1 MKKRVLSALMAV
13 GLACSLVVT
22 AFATADVSATPAP
35 TAAVE
40 SQNTETESSDP
51 AAETD
56 PTETPAETPAATQ
69 EPTPAP
75 EESTPAPSE
84 EPASSATPEP
94 TAEPSAAPD
103 DTVTATPTPTP
114 EATTAPTPEATEEPA
129 AAEPT
134 AEPEATAEP
143 AADNSP
149 DGIEYTAVLEQ
160 DGQAL
165 NVIVTAPADA
175 FSEDVS
181 LEVAAIE
188 DTDETDAIAAELDES
203 GVTYDGFAALDISFK
218 NAAGKEVE
226 PSAPVTVRIELPDSI
241 VDSGIDLNTL
251 AVQHLAEDA
260 DGNVT
265 KVEQVAS
272 VADGSIALSEEA
284 QAAMEAQAAENA
296 ADDTATIDEAA
307 GVAPMMLAAN
317 NAQTATTA
325 EAAAVAEFEVSGFS
339 RFTITWQRSSNQLK
353 VQVVD
358 TDGQSI
364 GENSSYAIS
373 DNNRQPNT
381 NAQNVIDLA
390 TKIANKDEIQG
401 RTFEYAA
408 LDSFDSETHITQLKL
423 QRTGWSYQIQYRENN
438 TANWTDLENR
448 QVYFV
453 FSDTAE
459 TVDEVKTVDSTAEGV
474 HMYMFNYNIP
484 AFSKTILAYGDGAT
498 KAGHVSKT
506 TGDDG
511 WPTLDARVGDK
522 SNPSFK
528 YFFGNVK
535 DAFDLSGDLTLS
547 GRTFWNGDTDG
558 YNRKQYLSYTGQEVN
573 NLFLLDKFEED
584 GTFYY
589 SSFDNFARLGND
601 GNFTVYDALGT
612 PSTED
617 QYYFKRGNFMPYN
630 DLSSTIA
637 WYNAYNEYG
646 VPLDEDDPDYGKP
659 VYALTNTDFYF
670 GMYVWADFYQPKGGQ
685 VENNAGTEK
694 KDMIFEFTGDDDM
707 WVYIDGVLVLD
718 LGGIHDAQSGTINF
732 ATGEVTW
739 TSTPTSDY
747 SNPEGH
753 TSTSYL
759 LNKYSEADMDDQ
771 FDWKGNT
778 FADGSSHRIQ
788 IFYMERGDGASNLK
802 MSFNLKTIPDGQLS
816 VEKEVEHYYAPQLE
830 NVDYTMQVTVNGEL
844 YANQPYT
851 FYEQEGGGTT
861 DAQGQFKLKHGQTAL
876 FPDLQVGDEVVV
888 KEVNTSDTEPGV
900 EIEQNY
906 AIKYTVTDS
915 AGNTTGA
922 IGVDGTVTAKMPA
935 YGSIKVKVTNTAT
948 FTRPLK
954 LVKRFDGT
962 VDNQAPENFEAT
974 YTLYEVT
981 YSGDKEIGSV
991 KYSELVNGE
1000 YIFWLDTDKKY
1011 KIVESFNEGD
1021 DDGGTDTLPFLGM
1034 TTTTND
1040 PADGTEESD
1049 GIVELTVGD
1058 DTEGNNIDTITITNN
1073 YGEAT
1078 GTITIIKNIYGLTED
1093 EVEGW
1098 IMNETATERL
1108 RFDVDYFEQLDYLKS
1123 DEAGDDNFPDDWED
1137 QKRDDWNLGDWTFDV
1152 QDTLDDVGFGETG
1165 SWDDEVTGRD
1175 GNESINKDEVSHY
1188 TAISME
1194 KKTSDAGETYFQY
1207 KMTLDEVDL
1216 NYWYRVWEL
1225 HTDVPGYT
1233 LVSTVAE
1240 YLNGQN
1246 DDSLSNLLVVG
1257 NMQNGDHGGKATAFK
1272 LDADTK
1278 DVTVEFT
1285 NRYTSDHN
1293 DLSIT
1298 KDVSGIGETE
1308 VAGVTFYFTV
1318 TAGNNV
1324 DTSKLKDVAFVLE
1337 GVQAQSVTF
1346 TQKDGTYS
1354 ATVPVQGTGT
1364 ITILG
1369 LPTGT
1374 YTVEEETP
1382 EDLDEYYYTDN
1393 SLNENNRDVKVS
1405 ADAAGQITVTNNYK
1419 AYRTI
1424 TVIKDVTGEMGDT
1437 SRFFNFTATIGEQK
1451 VPKKNIR
1458 TDDDTTAQVVGD
1470 GAFKLK
1476 DNGSKMG
1483 QVEIIKV
1490 RQNETVTITE
1500 ESVANEG
1507 YTTSNIIDGTTTASN
1522 VATVTGKMLSTGDIT
1537 VKFENNRPVVAPTGL
1552 ESDHTTPY
1560 GLMVGAAGVA
1570 GAALVGSVVVRRR
1583 RRRQE

>member
-51 AAETD
+51 AAEAD
-56 PTETPAETPAATQ
+56 PTETPVETPAATQ

-203 GVTYDGFAALDISFK
+203 GLTYDGFAAMDISFK
-218 NAAGKEVE
+218 NAAGEEVE

-241 VDSGIDLNTL
+241 IDSGIDLNTL

-260 DGNVT
+260 DGSVT

-272 VADGSIALSEEA
+272 VADNTITLSEEA

-296 ADDTATIDEAA
+296 ADDTATTDEAA

-317 NAQTATTA
+317 NAQTDATA
-325 EAAAVAEFEVSGFS
+325 EAAAVAEFEVDGFS
-339 RFTITWQRSSNQLK
+339 TFTITWESEGWRDPNITVHCVNEEGTEIGNNFSDISRNSEI
-353 VQVVD
+353 
-358 TDGQSI
+358 TMRNIAPSI
-364 GENSSYAIS
+364 SGY
-373 DNNRQPNT
+373 T
-381 NAQNVIDLA
+381 Y
-390 TKIANKDEIQG
+390 
-401 RTFEYAA
+401 EYA
-408 LDSFDSETHITQLKL
+408 LVGRKTNNGLKGTQFAQLRYSDWWG
-423 QRTGWSYQIQYRENN
+423 QWQYKANNDWREVNN
-438 TANWTDLENR
+438 SIYL
-448 QVYFV
+448 VY
-453 FSDTAE
+453 SKDPIE
-459 TVDEVKTVDSTAEGV
+459 LNTVETVDSTAEGV
-474 HMYMFNYNIP
+474 HMYMFNYNEQAYPDDIGGYGEGNTKLGL
-484 AFSKTILAYGDGAT
+484 ATNKTDNN
-498 KAGHVSKT
+498 
-506 TGDDG
+506 G
-511 WPTLDARVGDK
+511 WPSIIENSK
-522 SNPSFK
+522 SFRQM
-528 YFFGNVK
+528 FGGSGS
-535 DAFDLSGDLTLS
+535 AF
-547 GRTFWNGDTDG
+547 
-558 YNRKQYLSYTGQEVN
+558 EVDEKN
-573 NLFLLDKFEED
+573 AVNYLFLKENFDKNGE
-584 GTFYY
+584 FYY
-589 SSFDNFARLGND
+589 SSFENFATLKND
-601 GNFTVYDALGT
+601 NDSDFTVYKQLGT
-612 PSTED
+612 PSSEKE
-617 QYYFKRGNFMPYN
+617 YFYQRGNFMPYN
-630 DLSSTIA
+630 TLNTSDVRNRNYYNDQGQELSYSDERYGEDI
-637 WYNAYNEYG
+637 YGFNE
-646 VPLDEDDPDYGKP
+646 
-659 VYALTNTDFYF
+659 NNDFYF
-670 GMYVWADFYQPKGGQ
+670 GMYVWADFYQPKDGL
-685 VENNAGTEK
+685 VENNDGTGSEP
-694 KDMIFEFTGDDDM
+694 MIFEFTGDDDM

-718 LGGIHDAQSGTINF
+718 LGGIHDAQSGSINF
-732 ATGEVTW
+732 ATGEVGYTVTKKGKEPDW
-739 TSTPTSDY
+739 
-747 SNPEGH
+747 
-753 TSTSYL
+753 
-759 LNKYSEADMDDQ
+759 KYTTIKAQYEAADRADSVN
-771 FDWKGNT
+771 WKGNT

-788 IFYMERGDGASNLK
+788 IFYMERGEGASNLK

-830 NVDYTMQVTVNGEL
+830 DVEYTMQVTVNGEP

-861 DAQGQFKLKHGQTAL
+861 DAQGQFTLKHGQTVL
-876 FPDLQVGDEVVV
+876 FPDLQVGNQVVV
-888 KEVNTSDTEPGV
+888 KEVDTSDTEPGV
-900 EIEQNY
+900 EIERNY
-906 AIKYTVTDS
+906 DIEYTVTDS
-915 AGNTTGA
+915 AGNTTGD
-922 IGVDGTVTAKMPA
+922 IGDDGTVTAEMPA

-954 LVKRFDGT
+954 LVKQFSGT
-962 VDNQAPENFEAT
+962 EDNQAPDGFEAT
-974 YTLYEVT
+974 YTLYEVNNNGGRT
-981 YSGDKEIGSV
+981 EIGSV
-991 KYSELVNGE
+991 KYSELEDGA
-1000 YIFWLDTDKKY
+1000 YTFWLDTGKKY
-1011 KIVESFNEGD
+1011 TIVESFNEGD
-1021 DDGGTDTLPFLGM
+1021 NDGGTDTLPFLGM

-1040 PADGTEESD
+1040 PAGDTEESD
-1049 GIVELTVGD
+1049 GIVELMESDATD
-1058 DTEGNNIDTITITNN
+1058 GNNIDTITITNN

-1078 GTITIIKNIYGLTED
+1078 GTITIIKNIYGLTDE
-1093 EVEGW
+1093 EVETW
-1098 IMNETATERL
+1098 IQNENANARL
-1108 RFDVDYFEQLDYLKS
+1108 RFDVDYFEELDHLKN
-1123 DEAGDDNFPDDWED
+1123 DEAGNTDFPTGW
-1137 QKRDDWNLGDWTFDV
+1137 QDWNIGDWTFDV
-1152 QDTLDDVGFGETG
+1152 QDTLGADGFIDTDG
-1165 SWDDEVTGRD
+1165 SLSWESEVTGYD
-1175 GNESINKDEVSHY
+1175 DNDSINNAETEHY
-1188 TAISME
+1188 TGITMQQ
-1194 KKTSDAGETYFQY
+1194 KQDASGESYFEY

-1233 LVSTVAE
+1233 LESTVAE

-1246 DDSLSNLLVVG
+1246 DGSLENLLVVENMKNG
-1257 NMQNGDHGGKATAFK
+1257 NHDGKATAFK
-1272 LDADTK
+1272 LDADAK

-1285 NRYTSDHN
+1285 NRYTPDHN

-1298 KDVSGIGETE
+1298 KDVSGIDVTE
-1308 VAGVTFYFTV
+1308 VAGVTFNFTV

-1324 DTSKLKDVAFVLE
+1324 DSSKLKDVAFTLE
-1337 GVQAQSVTF
+1337 GGSTQNVTF
-1346 TQKDGTYS
+1346 TPKDGTYS
-1354 ATVPVQGTGT
+1354 ATVSVQGTGT
-1364 ITILG
+1364 VTILG

-1382 EDLDEYYYTDN
+1382 EDLDEYYYTGN
-1393 SLNENNRDVKVS
+1393 SLNENNRDVEVS
-1405 ADAAGQITVTNNYK
+1405 ADAAGQITVINNYE

-1437 SRFFNFTATIGEQK
+1437 SRFFDFTAKTGNEKIPQA
-1451 VPKKNIR
+1451 NIQ
-1458 TDDDTTAQVVGD
+1458 TDDIATAQVVGD
-1470 GAFKLK
+1470 GEFKLK

-1500 ESVANEG
+1500 KSVANEG
-1507 YTTSNIIDGTTTASN
+1507 YTTSNTVEGDTSSVGN
-1522 VATVTGKMLSTGDIT
+1522 VATVTTEQLRNGDVT
-1537 VKFENNRPVVAPTGL
+1537 VKFTNYRPVVAPTGL
-1552 ESDHTTPY
+1552 ESNHTTPY

>member
-51 AAETD
+51 AAEAD

-94 TAEPSAAPD
+94 MAEPSAAPD

-143 AADNSP
+143 AADNSA
-149 DGIEYTAVLEQ
+149 DGIEYTAALEQ

-175 FSEDVS
+175 FGEDVS

-188 DTDETDAIAAELDES
+188 NTDETDAIAAELDES
-203 GVTYDGFAALDISFK
+203 GLTYDGFAAMDISFK
-218 NAAGKEVE
+218 NAAGEEVE

-265 KVEQVAS
+265 AVEQVAS

-284 QAAMEAQAAENA
+284 QATMEAQAAENTA
-296 ADDTATIDEAA
+296 HDTATTDEAA

-317 NAQTATTA
+317 NALTDATA

-339 RFTITWQRSSNQLK
+339 TFTITWQRSSNQLQ

-358 TDGQSI
+358 TDGKSI
-364 GENSSYAIS
+364 GENNKYTIS
-373 DNNRQPNT
+373 GSNQQPNT
-381 NAQNVIDLA
+381 SAQNVIDLA
-390 TKIANKDEIQG
+390 AKIANSNGIQG

-408 LDSFDSETHITQLKL
+408 LGSFDSETHITQLRL
-423 QRTGWSYQIQYRENN
+423 QRTGWSNKIQYRENN
-438 TANWTDLENR
+438 TANWTDLGNR
-448 QVYFV
+448 QVCFV
-453 FSDTAE
+453 FSKDTAN
-459 TVDEVKTVDSTAEGV
+459 VDEVETVDSTAEGV

-484 AFSKTILAYGDGAT
+484 AFSKTILAYGNGDT

-511 WPTLDARVGDK
+511 WPTLNAQVGDK
-522 SNPSFK
+522 SNPSFE

-535 DAFDLSGDLTLS
+535 DAFDLSGNLTLS
-547 GRTFWNGDTDG
+547 GQTFWNGDTVG
-558 YNRKQYLSYTGQEVN
+558 RNQKQYLSYTGQKVN

-630 DLSSTIA
+630 DLSSKIA

-747 SNPEGH
+747 SNPEDH

-759 LNKYSEADMDDQ
+759 LDKYSEADMDNQ
-771 FDWKGNT
+771 FDWKGKT

-816 VEKEVEHYYAPQLE
+816 VQKKVENYYAPQLA
-830 NVDYTMQVTVNGEL
+830 DTTFTMQVKVNGQA
-844 YANQPYT
+844 YANEEYSI
-851 FYEQEGGGTT
+851 FGTEETGKT
-861 DAQGQFKLKHGQTAL
+861 DSNGQFKLKHDQTAVFEKL
-876 FPDLQVGDEVVV
+876 TVNDEV
-888 KEVNTSDTEPGV
+888 EVSEVGSSDTPQGSEINTRYSV
-900 EIEQNY
+900 EC
-906 AIKYTVTDS
+906 AVTDS
-915 AGNTTGA
+915 AGKPIDGSNV
-922 IGVDGTVTAKMPA
+922 VDGVVTAKMPA
-935 YGSIKVKVTNTAT
+935 YGSVNVTVTNTAT

-954 LVKRFDGT
+954 LVKQFDGT

-981 YSGDKEIGSV
+981 DSIDKEIGSV
-991 KYSELVNGE
+991 KYSELVEGE
-1000 YIFWLDTDKKY
+1000 YIFWLDTGKKY
-1011 KIVESFNEGD
+1011 KIVETFEGND
-1021 DDGGTDTLPFLGM
+1021 NDGSTDTLPWQSV
-1034 TTTTND
+1034 TVSTND
-1040 PADGTEESD
+1040 LADGTQASD
-1049 GIVELTVGD
+1049 GIVFLDVRDATDGD
-1058 DTEGNNIDTITITNN
+1058 EIDTITLTNH
-1073 YGEAT
+1073 YGETT
-1078 GTITIIKNIYGLTED
+1078 GSITIIKNIYGLTAD
-1093 EVEGW
+1093 EVETW
-1098 IMNETATERL
+1098 IQNEEANARL
-1108 RFDVDYFEQLDYLKS
+1108 RFDVDYFEKLDHLIN
-1123 DEAGDDNFPDDWED
+1123 DEAGDKDFPSGW
-1137 QKRDDWNLGDWTFDV
+1137 QDWNIGDWTFDV
-1152 QDTLDDVGFGETG
+1152 QDTLDTNGFINTDG
-1165 SWDDEVTGRD
+1165 SLSWASEVTGYGD
-1175 GNESINKDEVSHY
+1175 NESINNAEKEHY
-1188 TAISME
+1188 TGITMQQ
-1194 KKTSDAGETYFQY
+1194 KQDAGGESYFEY

-1233 LVSTVAE
+1233 LESTVAE
-1240 YLNGQN
+1240 YLNGQ
-1246 DDSLSNLLVVG
+1246 DDGSLNNLLVEEK
-1257 NMQNGDHGGKATAFK
+1257 MQNGDHGGKATAFK

-1285 NRYTSDHN
+1285 NRYTPDHN

-1298 KDVSGIGETE
+1298 KKVNGVNETE
-1308 VAGVTFYFTV
+1308 VADVTFNFTV
-1318 TAGNNV
+1318 TAGADV
-1324 DTSKLKDVAFVLE
+1324 DTSKLDGAPFALE
-1337 GVQAQSVTF
+1337 GGQAQNVTF
-1346 TQKDGTYS
+1346 TQKGGTYS

-1382 EDLDEYYYTDN
+1382 KDLDEYYYTGN
-1393 SLNENNRDVKVS
+1393 SLNENNRDVEVS
-1405 ADAAGQITVTNNYK
+1405 ADAAGQITVTNNYEE
-1419 AYRTI
+1419 YRTI

-1437 SRFFNFTATIGEQK
+1437 SRFFDFTAKTGNE
-1451 VPKKNIR
+1451 NIPQENIQ
-1458 TDDDTTAQVVGD
+1458 TDDNATAQVVGD
-1470 GAFKLK
+1470 GEFKLK

-1483 QVEIIKV
+1483 QVGIIKV

-1507 YTTSNIIDGTTTASN
+1507 YTTSNTVEGDTSSVGN
-1522 VATVTGKMLSTGDIT
+1522 VATVTAAQLQEGNVT
-1537 VKFENNRPVVAPTGL
+1537 VKFTNYRPVVPPTGL
-1552 ESDHTTPY
+1552 ESNHTTPY

>member
-22 AFATADVSATPAP
+22 AFATADVSTTPAP

-51 AAETD
+51 AAEAD

-143 AADNSP
+143 AADNSA
-149 DGIEYTAVLEQ
+149 DGIEYTAALEQ

-175 FSEDVS
+175 FGEDVS
-181 LEVAAIE
+181 LVVAAIE
-188 DTDETDAIAAELDES
+188 NTDETDAIAAELDES

-218 NAAGKEVE
+218 NAAGEEVE

-272 VADGSIALSEEA
+272 VADGSIALNEEA

-296 ADDTATIDEAA
+296 ADDTATTDEAA

-317 NAQTATTA
+317 NAQTDATA
-325 EAAAVAEFEVSGFS
+325 EAAAVAEFEVDGFS
-339 RFTITWQRSSNQLK
+339 RFTITWANSRKSLR

-358 TDGQSI
+358 TDGESI
-364 GENSSYAIS
+364 GQNSSCTIS
-373 DNNRQPNT
+373 GSNRWPNT
-381 NAQNVIDLA
+381 SAQNVIDLA
-390 TKIANKDEIQG
+390 AKIANEKGIQG

-408 LDSFDSETHITQLKL
+408 LDTYDSETHITQLRL
-423 QRTGWSYQIQYRENN
+423 QSGRADYKIQYRENN
-438 TANWTDLENR
+438 TANWTDLGNR

-453 FSDTAE
+453 FSDTAD
-459 TVDEVKTVDSTAEGV
+459 VDKVKTVDSTAEGV
-474 HMYMFNYNIP
+474 HMYMFKYADNTKQ
-484 AFSKTILAYGDGAT
+484 FEQGGYGETVGEVNVEGAV
-498 KAGHVSKT
+498 KENLVNRT
-506 TGDDG
+506 TNKNG
-511 WPTLDARVGDK
+511 WPTFSGEYSTTKDQSLAWLFGGAR
-522 SNPSFK
+522 SQ
-528 YFFGNVK
+528 GNH
-535 DAFDLSGDLTLS
+535 
-547 GRTFWNGDTDG
+547 
-558 YNRKQYLSYTGQEVN
+558 QETSAYEVDEDYAVN
-573 NLFLLDKFEED
+573 HLFLNSKYVED

-589 SSFDNFARLGND
+589 SAFENFATLD
-601 GNFTVYDALGT
+601 GKNFTVYDALGT
-612 PSTED
+612 PSGED
-617 QYYFKRGNFMPYN
+617 AYYFKRGNFMPYN
-630 DLSSTIA
+630 DLSNTIR
-637 WYNAYNEYG
+637 WYNSYDEYG
-646 VPLDEDDPDYGKP
+646 APLDDSDPDYGKP
-659 VYALTNTDFYF
+659 VYGLSEGAKFHF
-670 GMYVWADFYQPKGGQ
+670 GMYVWADFYQPMNGQ
-685 VENNAGTEK
+685 VENDAGTSSE
-694 KDMIFEFTGDDDM
+694 DMIFEFTGDDDM
-707 WVYIDGVLVLD
+707 WVFIDGVLVLD
-718 LGGIHDAQSGTINF
+718 LGGIHDAQSGSINF
-732 ATGEVTW
+732 ATGEIKYTDTVKGQE
-739 TSTPTSDY
+739 
-747 SNPEGH
+747 PEWH
-753 TSTSYL
+753 QTTLKAQY
-759 LNKYSEADMDDQ
+759 EAANCENSV
-771 FDWKGNT
+771 DWKGDT

-788 IFYMERGDGASNLK
+788 IFYMERGEGASNLK

-816 VEKEVEHYYAPQLE
+816 VQKKVENYYAPQLA
-830 NVDYTMQVTVNGEL
+830 DTTFTMQVKVNGRA
-844 YANQPYT
+844 YANEEYSIFGT
-851 FYEQEGGGTT
+851 EETGTT
-861 DAQGQFKLKHGQTAL
+861 DSNGQFKLKHDQTAVFEKL
-876 FPDLQVGDEVVV
+876 TVNDEV
-888 KEVNTSDTEPGV
+888 EVSEVGSSDTPQGSEINTRYSV
-900 EIEQNY
+900 EC
-906 AIKYTVTDS
+906 AVTDS
-915 AGNTTGA
+915 AGKPIDGSNV
-922 IGVDGTVTAKMPA
+922 VDGVVTATMPA
-935 YGSIKVKVTNTAT
+935 YGSVNVTVTNTAT

-954 LVKRFDGT
+954 LVKQFDGT

-981 YSGDKEIGSV
+981 DSIDKEIGSV
-991 KYSELVNGE
+991 KYSELVEGE
-1000 YIFWLDTDKKY
+1000 YIFWLDTGKKY
-1011 KIVESFNEGD
+1011 KIVETFEDNDNNGSTN
-1021 DDGGTDTLPFLGM
+1021 TLPWQSV
-1034 TTTTND
+1034 TVSTND
-1040 PADGTEESD
+1040 PAIGTQASD
-1049 GIVELTVGD
+1049 GIVSLDVRDATDGD
-1058 DTEGNNIDTITITNN
+1058 EIDTITLTNH
-1073 YGEAT
+1073 YGETT
-1078 GTITIIKNIYGLTED
+1078 GSITIIKNIYGLTAD
-1093 EVEGW
+1093 EVETW
-1098 IMNETATERL
+1098 IQNEGANARL
-1108 RFDVDYFEQLDYLKS
+1108 RFDVDYFEKLDHLKN
-1123 DEAGDDNFPDDWED
+1123 DEAGNKDFPTGW
-1137 QKRDDWNLGDWTFDV
+1137 QDWNIGDWTFDV
-1152 QDTLDDVGFGETG
+1152 QDTLDADGFIGMDG
-1165 SWDDEVTGRD
+1165 SLSWESEVTGYNND
-1175 GNESINKDEVSHY
+1175 ESINNAEKEHY
-1188 TAISME
+1188 TSITMQQ
-1194 KKTSDAGETYFQY
+1194 KQDAGGESYFEY

-1240 YLNGQN
+1240 YKNGQG
-1246 DDSLSNLLVVG
+1246 DDSLANLLVTESMNQG
-1257 NMQNGDHGGKATAFK
+1257 NHGGKATAFK

-1285 NRYTSDHN
+1285 NRYTPDHN

-1298 KDVSGIGETE
+1298 KNVSGIEGTE
-1308 VAGVTFYFTV
+1308 VAGVTFNFTV

-1324 DTSKLKDVAFVLE
+1324 DTSKLKDVDFVLK
-1337 GVQAQSVTF
+1337 GGQVQSVTF

-1364 ITILG
+1364 VTILG

-1374 YTVEEETP
+1374 YTVEEATP
-1382 EDLDEYYYTDN
+1382 EDLDEYYYTGN
-1393 SLNENNRDVKVS
+1393 SLNENNRDVEVS
-1405 ADAAGQITVTNNYK
+1405 ADAAGQITVTNNYE

-1424 TVIKDVTGEMGDT
+1424 TVIKDVTGVMGDT
-1437 SRFFNFTATIGEQK
+1437 SRFFDFTAKTGNE
-1451 VPKKNIR
+1451 NIPQENIQ
-1458 TDDDTTAQVVGD
+1458 TKDNATAQVVGD

-1490 RQNETVTITE
+1490 CQNETVTITE

-1507 YTTSNIIDGTTTASN
+1507 YTTSNTVNNVTSSVGNGN
-1522 VATVTGKMLSTGDIT
+1522 VATVTTAQLQEGNVT
-1537 VKFENNRPVVAPTGL
+1537 VKFTNYRPVVPPTGL